1 MGLATAN
8 TLSGV
13 KNGAR
18 QVEVTINGIGER
30 AGNTSLEEVIM
41 AIHTH
46 PNFYPVKHSIDT
58 YQIYNTSHMVTR
70 KTGMPIQP
78 NKAIVG
84 ANAFA
89 HESGIHQDGMLKN
102 KSTYEIINPEIL
114 GLPSKALVLGKHS
127 GRNAF
132 KTHID
137 RLTKNTVYW
146 EPLSKNPE
154 LYNNLFISF
163 KKLADARK
171 TGVTDED
178 LFALLDDCL
187 NIISSGEAAYS
198 FNSLSIMSASGVLS
212 TATVSITVRKD
223 GRDVVD
229 AATGQGAIDAIFNAI
244 NRIIGFSDILAS
256 FEVKAVSEG
265 SDSPGHV
272 VVRIKQDK
280 DSLDG
285 ENQEERKSKKLK
297 VEGNHESRGVI
308 VGQGTDED
316 ILVASAKAYIN
327 AINRLLINERRYID
341 RHVAV

>member
-1 MGLATAN
+1 
-8 TLSGV
+8 
-13 KNGAR
+13 
-18 QVEVTINGIGER
+18 
-30 AGNTSLEEVIM
+30 M

-46 PNFYPVKHSIDT
+46 PTFYPVKHSIDT

-137 RLTKNTVYW
+137 RLTKDTVYM
-146 EPLSKNPE
+146 EPLSKDAS
-154 LYNNLFISF
+154 LYNTLFLSF

-187 NIISSGEAAYS
+187 NIISSGEAAYA
-198 FNSLSIMSASGVLS
+198 FNSLSIMSATGTLS
-212 TATVSITVRKD
+212 TATVSITLLNKD
-223 GRDVVD
+223 GEQMVD
-229 AATGQGAIDAIFNAI
+229 AATGQGSIDAIFNAI
-244 NRIIGFSDILAS
+244 NRIVGFSNILAS
-256 FEVKAVSEG
+256 FEVKAISEG

-272 VVRIKQDK
+272 VVRIKQQQDK
-280 DSLDG
+280 G
-285 ENQEERKSKKLK
+285 EQKGGEVVERKNKRLRTMDSTNGDEK
-297 VEGNHESRGVI
+297 GII
-308 VGQGTDED
+308 VGQGMDED

-327 AINRLLINERRYID
+327 AINRLMVNERRYID
-341 RHVAV
+341 RHVDV

>member
-1 MGLATAN
+1 
-8 TLSGV
+8 
-13 KNGAR
+13 
-18 QVEVTINGIGER
+18 
-30 AGNTSLEEVIM
+30 M

-46 PNFYPVKHSIDT
+46 PAFYPVHHAIDT

-70 KTGMPIQP
+70 MTGMPIQP

-102 KSTYEIINPEIL
+102 KSTYEIIEPAIL

-137 RLTKNTVYW
+137 KLTLNTVYA
-146 EPLSKNPE
+146 EGLAKDE
-154 LYNNLFISF
+154 KLYNALFVDF

-171 TGVTDED
+171 EGVTDDD
-178 LFALLDDCL
+178 LFALLDNAL
-187 NIISSGEAAYS
+187 HVISSGQVFYK
-198 FNSLSIMSASGVLS
+198 FNSLSVMCCTGSLS
-212 TATVSITVRKD
+212 TATVTITVSEGEKTIS
-223 GRDVVD
+223 D

-244 NRIIGFSDILAS
+244 NRLVGFKNILAS

-265 SDSPGHV
+265 QDSPGEV
-272 VVRIKQDK
+272 LVRIKQDTPK
-280 DSLDG
+280 NS
-285 ENQEERKSKKLK
+285 EERVNKRTKLN
-297 VEGNHESRGVI
+297 EEESTGV
-308 VGQGTDED
+308 VTGKGMDED

-327 AINRLLINERRYID
+327 AINRFMVNERRYQGEGRNVD
-341 RHVAV
+341 V